1 MYQKI
6 ILASGSPRRRA
17 LLSRL
22 GINFQYV
29 TSTIEEKLNPDKDIV
44 DEVIRLATMKAYD
57 VARIYDEA
65 FIIGADTVV
74 VCEGKVL
81 GKPLTKENAVK
92 MLKFLSGKKHQV
104 ITGVAV
110 INKNAKFIK
119 QFHDITDVYFKN
131 LNDDLIE
138 WYIEND
144 EPFDKAGAYGIQG
157 MGCLLVEKIEGS
169 YENVVGL
176 PVSKLFDV
184 FKEIGISPYRGL

>member
-1 MYQKI
+1 MYQKL

-17 LLSRL
+17 LLSKL

-29 TSTIEEKLNPDKDIV
+29 TSSINEDFNEKNDYTE
-44 DEVIRLATMKAYD
+44 EVIRLATMKAYD

-74 VCEGKVL
+74 ICENKVL
-81 GKPLTKENAVK
+81 GKPITYEKAFE
-92 MLKFLSGKKHQV
+92 MLKFLSGKTHEV

-110 INKNAKFIK
+110 INKNKKFIK
-119 QFHDITDVYFKN
+119 QFYDKTEVTFKN
-131 LNDDLIE
+131 LSDELIK

-144 EPFDKAGAYGIQG
+144 EPYDKAGAYGIQG
-157 MGCLLVEKIEGS
+157 MGCLLVEKINGS

-176 PVSKLFDV
+176 PVSKLFEV

>member
-1 MYQKI
+1 MYQKV

-17 LLSRL
+17 LLSKL

-29 TSTIEEKLNPDKDIV
+29 TSTIDEQLNHNKNIVEEV
-44 DEVIRLATMKAYD
+44 VRLATMKAYD

-81 GKPLTKENAVK
+81 GKPLTKENAIE

-110 INKNAKFIK
+110 INKNVKFIK
-119 QFHDITDVYFKN
+119 QFHDITDVYFKK
-131 LNDDLIE
+131 LNDDLIK
-138 WYIEND
+138 WYVEND
-144 EPFDKAGAYGIQG
+144 EPFDKAGAYGIQS
-157 MGCLLVEKIEGS
+157 MGCLLVEKIVGS

-176 PVSKLFDV
+176 PVAKLFDV

>member
-17 LLSRL
+17 LLSKV

-29 TSTIEEKLNPDKDIV
+29 TSSIEEKINEENDIF

-74 VCEGKVL
+74 VCEGKIL
-81 GKPLTKENAVK
+81 GKPLSYEVAFD

-110 INKNAKFIK
+110 VNKNMKFLR
-119 QFHDITDVYFKN
+119 QFHDVTDVYFKE
-131 LNDDLIE
+131 LSDEMIK

-144 EPFDKAGAYGIQG
+144 EPFDKAGAYGIQS
-157 MGCLLVEKIEGS
+157 MGAVLVEKIEGS

-176 PVSKLFDV
+176 PISKLFDL